1 MNNKELD
8 DILFLFYDKSQ
19 EKRTDAIKL
28 LEKFFQDNS
37 DKNKLNESLLS
48 FIQQIKKRIFSP
60 TYLQIIIK
68 GDMAIFLTLFN
79 ILKKFNNVEP
89 EVYFIIIEPL
99 LKMIK
104 ENDDKLIITS
114 SNTLIKLLKLKD
126 KIFINYFNVL
136 FEHLI
141 ILKQIKN
148 QIIGNYANALDEF
161 LKDLIGKYFELI
173 SSNKNNSNNTFSIK
187 YLSKKLN
194 EANHPIIQ
202 ILIISWITFIIS
214 IPENNLILYCNKII
228 PELFDMLTDPVED
241 VNQSSEQC
249 LKKIYVYIEIQFEK
263 INLSN
268 PKIINGLSEV
278 LIERCKSTYDNVK
291 SCAFEWL
298 NMFLSKYK
306 EIIDSYIKLNEKNIN
321 MDKEI
326 NDEISTNINSTN
338 LINSNNLTNSNN
350 LNINVN
356 SDNNISN
363 NNINDN
369 NVSDNKINVNNNDY
383 KNSTEYKNKKLLI
396 SIGLMDKQNNDENI
410 NPNELINIIPFQIFP
425 KILEVLIY
433 NRVLN
438 LNNNN
443 KILVQ
448 NCNEIFQSIV
458 LTVPF
463 HIFVQN
469 VKKLESK
476 LKDFLLPL
484 ESDSVINFVLDL
496 TVKLFNR
503 FHFSMFNKVE
513 DYLEKLINIIP
524 EKNKEIF
531 NNILTIFC
539 KIAKYNESH
548 TEKIISLLIEKFR
561 KSPNLIN
568 VYGITMLKT
577 LSKAISITTIYK
589 TITNNLLKYND
600 LQFKIRM
607 INILD
612 TFLFIEKEGEEV
624 RKKLRNITNERNED
638 DFIFFKQ
645 IFTLFSI
652 KPISTLMMCIISNY
666 FELSFYLSLEL
677 AKMDLKQ
684 DDYFQIFQMI
694 QLFESIIFHPIR
706 IKLITPKKNIF
717 LVKTLNAILFILPQG
732 EAFKAL
738 KKRLIFV
745 PVIFSLDK
753 EKELIEKGNA
763 VDNYDLDEKKKNDVS
778 LFINIFKEVQDY

>member
-1 MNNKELD
+1 MSNKNID

-19 EKRTDAIKL
+19 EKRADAIKI
-28 LEKFFQDNS
+28 LEKFFQDNI
-37 DKNKLNESLLS
+37 DKNNLNKSLLS
-48 FIQQIKKRIFSP
+48 FINQIKKRILSP

-68 GDMAIFLTLFN
+68 GDMAIFFTLFN

-89 EVYFIIIEPL
+89 EVYYTIIEPL
-99 LKMIK
+99 LKLIK
-104 ENDDKLIITS
+104 ENDDKIVIAS
-114 SNTLIKLLKLKD
+114 SNTLIKLLKSKD
-126 KIFINYFNVL
+126 KIFINYFNDL

-187 YLSKKLN
+187 YLSKKLT

-249 LKKIYVYIEIQFEK
+249 LKKIYIYIEIQFEK
-263 INLSN
+263 INLLDH
-268 PKIINGLSEV
+268 KIIHRLSEV

-298 NMFLSKYK
+298 IMFLSKYK
-306 EIIDSYIKLNEKNIN
+306 EIIDSYIKLNENKIN

-326 NDEISTNINSTN
+326 NDEINTN
-338 LINSNNLTNSNN
+338 INSNNLNNNSNN
-350 LNINVN
+350 
-356 SDNNISN
+356 NNISDN
-363 NNINDN
+363 KNNIN
-369 NVSDNKINVNNNDY
+369 NNNY

-396 SIGLMDKQNNDENI
+396 SIGLMDKQKSDENI

-425 KILEVLIY
+425 KILDVLIF

-448 NCNEIFQSIV
+448 NCNEIFESIV

-463 HIFVQN
+463 NIFEQN
-469 VKKLESK
+469 IQELELK
-476 LKDFLLPL
+476 LKEFLLPS

-496 TVKLFNR
+496 TLKLFNR

-513 DYLEKLINIIP
+513 HYLEKLINIIP

-531 NNILTIFC
+531 NNILNIFC
-539 KIAKYNESH
+539 EIAKSDCSYTN
-548 TEKIISLLIEKFR
+548 KIISLLIEKFR
-561 KSPNLIN
+561 KTPNLIV

-577 LSKAISITTIYK
+577 LSKAIPITTIYK
-589 TITNNLLKYND
+589 TITDNLLKYND
-600 LQFKIRM
+600 LKFKIRM

-624 RKKLRNITNERNED
+624 RKKLRNITIDTNERNED

-684 DDYFQIFQMI
+684 DDYYQIFQMI

-717 LVKTLNAILFILPQG
+717 LVKTLNALLFILPQG
-732 EAFKAL
+732 EAFNAL

-763 VDNYDLDEKKKNDVS
+763 VDNYEIDEKKKNDVH